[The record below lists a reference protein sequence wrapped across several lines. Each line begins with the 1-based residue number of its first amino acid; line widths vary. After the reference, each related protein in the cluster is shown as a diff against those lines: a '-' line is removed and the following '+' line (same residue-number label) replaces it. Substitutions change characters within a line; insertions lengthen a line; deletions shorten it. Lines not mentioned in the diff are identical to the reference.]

1 MIHQMIKKH
10 KKGILIASG
19 ILILIIAGV
28 ILGGVKR
35 QASNIYKV
43 KRDNFEALISCKGE
57 IQSEKAEL
65 ITIPMIFGDRTL
77 EIYETQIK
85 DLVPEGTILKKGE
98 FVGLLDQGRI
108 KQLKENN
115 IEVMKKLLFNIND
128 AKIDSAVE
136 LVAFR
141 DGIDQ
146 FILDLKY
153 KKVELEESVYESPA
167 YQRKSRMAY
176 ERAQRQLEEKKR
188 AFRMTQ
194 KALRIHV
201 SRDETT
207 LKLLEDKDRKYQIAY
222 DGSRITAPNDGM
234 LIYGRTYGRGGSR
247 KLAINSLVSMQSPV
261 IATLPDLS
269 VLVSETFVEEI
280 YISKIKVGDSARV
293 YINAIKN
300 LHKIGIISNISNVGQ
315 EMAGFDSKVFKVNIR
330 ISSDQNH
337 IKPAMTTNNEII
349 ISREQNV
356 LVIPRACLFSE
367 DGKQFVYL
375 RDHGND
381 VVRDVECGNQ
391 SDKFVVIKSGLK
403 EGDRILLSKPEIGDK

>member
-1 MIHQMIKKH
+1 MIHLMIKKH
-10 KKGILIASG
+10 KKWVLIASG
-19 ILILIIAGV
+19 VLAILLFGV
-28 ILGGVKR
+28 IFGGVKSR
-35 QASNIYKV
+35 SNIYKV

-65 ITIPMIFGDRTL
+65 ITIPSIFGDRTL
-77 EIYETQIK
+77 EIYESQIK
-85 DLVPEGTILKKGE
+85 DLIPEGSIIKQGD

-108 KQLKENN
+108 KQLKESN

-128 AKIDSAVE
+128 AKIDSAVD
-136 LVAFR
+136 LVALR

-146 FILDLKY
+146 FVYDLKY

-167 YQRKSRMAY
+167 YQRKTQMAY
-176 ERAQRQLEEKKR
+176 ERAQRQLREKKR
-188 AFRMTQ
+188 AYLLTQ

-201 SRDETT
+201 ARDE
-207 LKLLEDKDRKYQIAY
+207 KLLKQLEEKDAKYQLAF
-222 DGSRITAPNDGM
+222 DGARITAPKDGM

-247 KLAINSLVSMQSPV
+247 KLSINSWVSMQSPV

-293 YINAIKN
+293 YIDAMKN
-300 LHKIGIISNISNVGQ
+300 LQKVGIISNISNVGQ

-330 ISSDQNH
+330 IASDQNH

-349 ISREQNV
+349 ISKEQNV
-356 LVIPRACLFSE
+356 LVIPRSALFTE

-375 RDHGND
+375 RERGND
-381 VVRDVECGNQ
+381 IIRVVECGSQN
-391 SDKFVVIKSGLK
+391 DKFVVIKNGLS
-403 EGDRILLSKPEIGDK
+403 EGDKILLNKPADENT